1 MKVIIIEGTE
11 EEVISVIKSL
21 DFKPKVKIQGI
32 TGEEPIDPVT
42 GQSIGTPTP
51 NQLPPAL

>member
-32 TGEEPIDPVT
+32 AGEEPIDPVT

-51 NQLPPAL
+51 NQLPPAP